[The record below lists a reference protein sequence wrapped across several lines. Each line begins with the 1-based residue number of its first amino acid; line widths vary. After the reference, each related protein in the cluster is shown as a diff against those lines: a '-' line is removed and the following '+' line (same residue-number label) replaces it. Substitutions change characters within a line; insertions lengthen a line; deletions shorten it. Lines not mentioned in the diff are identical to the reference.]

1 MRLRLYWFEYHLNL
15 HYSQTCVLCLFIAF
29 LFEYHLNLHYS
40 QTAYA
45 YHDKDT
51 RFEYHLNLHYSQT
64 QHQEHQT
71 IYEFEYHLNLH
82 YSQTSNFKGKA
93 HRTTIRR
100 KIQTVRQAFGTFFG
114 QRKLFPALSV

>member
-1 MRLRLYWFEYHLNL
+1 MTDKDN
-15 HYSQTCVLCLFIAF
+15 QV

-40 QTAYA
+40 QTKAI
-45 YHDKDT
+45 T
-51 RFEYHLNLHYSQT
+51 VVLNLPFEYHLNLHYSQT
-64 QHQEHQT
+64 SEYNEQ
-71 IYEFEYHLNLH
+71 YMRRFEYHLNLH

-114 QRKLFPALSV
+114 QRKLFPALSVQQLNYSILQ